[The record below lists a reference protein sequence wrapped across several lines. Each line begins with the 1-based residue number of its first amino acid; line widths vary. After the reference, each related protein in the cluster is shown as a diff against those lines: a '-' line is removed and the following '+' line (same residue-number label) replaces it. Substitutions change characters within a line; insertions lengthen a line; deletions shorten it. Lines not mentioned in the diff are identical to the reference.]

1 MPGMFALKE
10 KAKRKAWEEKKDLTS
25 EQAQEAY
32 VAKMEGLKANPE
44 YKWSADNAPVKVG
57 NE

>member
-1 MPGMFALKE
+1 MFALKE
-10 KAKRKAWEEKKDLTS
+10 KAKRKAWEEKKDLSS
-25 EQAQEAY
+25 EEAQQQY

-44 YKWSADNAPVKVG
+44 YKWSESNAPVKVG